1 MIKCLEKTVN
11 ATLKYL
17 HRYIGVVF
25 LAILVSVPSNAWSTQ
40 QGRTVTGKVTTS
52 EDGTTLPGVNVVEKG
67 TTNGTITDV
76 EGNYS
81 LTVADVDAIIIY
93 SSVGFGTQEIA
104 VGSQT
109 VIDVVLEVDIQALD
123 EVVVIGYGTQMKSEL
138 TGSVV
143 SIPKVRLETMQFNN
157 FANAIEGSMPGVS
170 VTTAGGGA
178 EGNDVIILIRGRNSI
193 TADIEP
199 LIILDG
205 IPYSG
210 SYSSISPEDIQSIEV
225 LKDASASA
233 IYGSRGANGVIL
245 ITSKKGTEGRMIVQA
260 DFRYGLSTVTN
271 LPDVMDGEEFAAA
284 KIQYDPLDGLHLS
297 EQAVLNSDNPK
308 GTNWLE
314 LATRTGSKLKAG
326 ISLRGGTEKYNY
338 FVSVNH
344 LDVAGVSKNDDFKRE
359 SFRLNMET
367 QLKDWLTFGSNTMLN
382 YADRSGE
389 AADFSGAMWMDP
401 LTLPYDE
408 NGDLIFRPLPEDIYF
423 LNPLGPTLYQDED
436 KSYDLFSNNYLVV
449 KFPWIKGL
457 QYKLNSGMEYS
468 ASTHSQYMGRNTPE
482 GFNRGGYASVRNGR
496 RTNVVLENIL
506 SYQNSFGNHN
516 LGFTG
521 LYSFQE
527 TIRHSDGINAR
538 DFDLDVLSW
547 WQMSIGSGI
556 SPSQTITQTDLLSWM
571 GRFNYNYA
579 KKYYATFTLRRD
591 GYSGFGANTKWG
603 TFPSVALSWNM
614 KNEDFLSNVDFV
626 NQLKLRIS
634 YGKNGNQAVEPYTTI
649 SRMGDELLFA
659 GEDFNFN
666 YLTDENTTAP
676 GLVPAII
683 GNQSLG
689 WEETTSMNLGLDF
702 LLAGRLQGNVDV
714 YNANTDRLL
723 LERTISAT
731 HGIESIMQNIGKVNN
746 KGVELALTGYLV
758 SGNDFK
764 WNASVVASYI
774 HNEIVELYGGEGGDD
789 IVNKWFI
796 GQPILSNYD
805 YVFDGI
811 LQNAADSAAFY
822 QIAHNS
828 GERNGLI
835 PGSAIVKDL
844 DGNDTINDMDR
855 DLIGHTDPNL
865 HLGVSSTLSYKGIS
879 LYFLLQGVFG
889 ATRPNLGLVNDN
901 WGYRRNTT
909 NREFWTPENHSNT
922 IPANTSL
929 YSTNPWDTGKYQK
942 ADFWRLR
949 DVILSYDLPSSL
961 LDRVGIAG
969 LRIFI
974 QGTNLA
980 TFTDWYGMDPE
991 FQTDPAADEDY
1002 EDQDDFQPLQKEVLF
1017 GISLTF

>member
-1 MIKCLEKTVN
+1 MFKPNRNSVYEKRTF
-11 ATLKYL
+11 LR
-17 HRYIGVVF
+17 RYVSFVM
-25 LAILVSVPSNAWSTQ
+25 LVILGLMPGHAWSIQ
-40 QGRTVTGKVTTS
+40 QGRTVTGKVITS
-52 EDGTTLPGVNVVEKG
+52 EDGTALPGVNIIEKG
-67 TTNGTITDV
+67 TTNGTITDL
-76 EGNYS
+76 EGNYT
-81 LTVADVDAIIIY
+81 LTVRDETAVIVFRL
-93 SSVGFGTQEIA
+93 VGFETQEVP
-104 VGSQT
+104 VGNQT
-109 VIDVVLEVDIQALD
+109 VINVTMSLDIQALD
-123 EVVVIGYGTQMKSEL
+123 EVVVVGYGTQMKSEL
-138 TGSVV
+138 TGSVA
-143 SIPKVRLETMQFNN
+143 SLPKERLETMQFNN
-157 FANAIEGSMPGVS
+157 FANAIEGSIPGVS

-178 EGNDVIILIRGRNSI
+178 EGNDVVILVRGRNSI

-210 SYSSISPEDIQSIEV
+210 SYSSINPEDIQSIEV

-245 ITSKKGTEGRMIVQA
+245 ITTKKGTEGRMIVNA

-271 LPDVMDGEEFAAA
+271 LPDVMNGEEFAAA
-284 KIQYDPLDGLHLS
+284 KIQYDPLEGLHLS
-297 EQAVLNSDNPK
+297 EQAVLDSIPE

-314 LATRTGSKLKAG
+314 LATRTGNKVKGG
-326 ISLRGGTEKYNY
+326 ISLRGGMEKYNY
-338 FVSVNH
+338 FVSMNH
-344 LDVAGVSKNDDFKRE
+344 LDVKGVTKGDDFQRE

-367 QLKDWLTFGSNTMLN
+367 QLKEWLTFGSNTLLN

-401 LTLPYDE
+401 LSLPYDE
-408 NGDLIFRPLPEDIYF
+408 NGDLIFRPVPEDIYF
-423 LNPLGPTLYQDED
+423 DNPLGPLLYEDED
-436 KSYDLFSNNYLVV
+436 KSYDLFTNNYFIV
-449 KFPWIKGL
+449 KAPWIEGL
-457 QYKLNSGMEYS
+457 QYKFNSGIEYS
-468 ASTHSQYMGRNTPE
+468 VSTHSRYMARNTPE
-482 GFNRGGYASVRNGR
+482 GFNRGGYASVRNSR
-496 RTNVVLENIL
+496 RTNLVLENIL
-506 SYQNSFGNHN
+506 SYKNSFGDHTI
-516 LGFTG
+516 GFTG

-538 DFDLDVLSW
+538 DFDLDILTW
-547 WQMSIGSGI
+547 WQMSIGNQI
-556 SPSQTITQTDLLSWM
+556 SPSQSIVQTDLLSMM

-579 KKYYATFTLRRD
+579 KKYYATLTVRRD
-591 GYSGFGANTKWG
+591 GYSGFGARTKWG
-603 TFPSVALSWNM
+603 TFPSLALSWNM
-614 KNEDFLSNVDFV
+614 KNEDFLSDVNFV
-626 NQLKLRIS
+626 NQLKVRVS

-649 SRMGDELLFA
+649 SRMGDELYFA

-666 YLTDENTTAP
+666 YLTVDNTTAP

-689 WEETTSMNLGLDF
+689 WEETTSTNLGLDF
-702 LLAGRLQGNVDV
+702 LIASRLQGNVDV
-714 YNANTDRLL
+714 YNADTDRLL

-758 SGNDFK
+758 SGKDFK
-764 WNASVVASYI
+764 WNATVVGSYVK
-774 HNEIVELYGGEGGDD
+774 NKIVELYGGEGGDD
-789 IVNKWFI
+789 IANKWFI
-796 GQPILSNYD
+796 GENITSNYD

-811 LQNAADSAAFY
+811 LQNADDSTGFYNIAA
-822 QIAHNS
+822 NS
-828 GERNGLI
+828 GEPNGLI

-855 DLIGHTDPNL
+855 AIIGHTDPNM
-865 HLGVSSTLSYKGIS
+865 HIGISTTLNYKGFG
-879 LYFLLQGVFG
+879 LYVLFQGVFG
-889 ATRPNLGLVNDN
+889 ATRANVCLVNDN

-961 LDRVGIAG
+961 LSRARIDG

-980 TFTDWYGMDPE
+980 TITDWYGMDPE
-991 FQTDPAADEDY
+991 FQTNPAADEDF

-1017 GISLTF
+1017 GISVTF

>member
-1 MIKCLEKTVN
+1 MIKRLQKSCN
-11 ATLKYL
+11 GPIKYMNG
-17 HRYIGVVF
+17 YVGAVM
-25 LAILVSVPSNAWSTQ
+25 LAVLILLSGNAWAVQ
-40 QGRTVTGKVTTS
+40 QGRTVTGKVTS
-52 EDGTTLPGVNVVEKG
+52 AEDGTTLPGVNVVEKS

-76 EGNYS
+76 EGNYT
-81 LTVADVDAIIIY
+81 LTVAGGESVIVF
-93 SSVGFGTQEIA
+93 SSVGFETQEFT
-104 VGSQT
+104 VGSQS
-109 VIDVVLEVDIQALD
+109 VINVILSVDIMSLD
-123 EVVVIGYGTQMKSEL
+123 EVVVVGYGTQMKSEL
-138 TGSVV
+138 TGAVV
-143 SIPKVRLETMQFNN
+143 SVPKVRLETMQFNN
-157 FANAIEGSMPGVS
+157 FANAIEGSVPGVA

-178 EGNDVIILIRGRNSI
+178 EGNDVVILIRGRNSI

-199 LIILDG
+199 LIVLDG

-210 SYSSISPEDIQSIEV
+210 SYSSINPEDIQSIEV

-233 IYGSRGANGVIL
+233 IDGSRGANGVIL
-245 ITSKKGTEGRMIVQA
+245 ITTKKGTEGRMIVNA
-260 DFRYGLSTVTN
+260 DFRYGLSKVTN
-271 LPDVMDGEEFAAA
+271 LPDVMDGEEFGAA
-284 KIQYDPLDGLHLS
+284 KLHYDPAQGLDLS
-297 EQAVLNSDNPK
+297 EIAVLESDNPK
-308 GTNWLE
+308 GTNWLD

-344 LDVAGVSKNDDFKRE
+344 LDVAGVTKNDDFKRE

-367 QLKDWLTFGSNTMLN
+367 QLKDWLTFGSNTLLN

-389 AADFSGAMWMDP
+389 GADFSGAMWMNP
-401 LTLPYDE
+401 LSLPYDE
-408 NGDLIFRPLPEDIYF
+408 NGDLILRPWPEDTYF
-423 LNPLGPTLYQDED
+423 VNPLGPTLYQDED
-436 KSYDLFSNNYLVV
+436 KSYDLFSNNYVV
-449 KFPWIKGL
+449 VSFPWIKGL
-457 QYKLNSGMEYS
+457 QYKLNSGIEYS

-506 SYQNSFGNHN
+506 SYQNSFGDHTV
-516 LGFTG
+516 GFTG

-527 TIRHSDGINAR
+527 TIRHSDGVNAR

-547 WQMSIGSGI
+547 WQMSIGNQI
-556 SPSQTITQTDLLSWM
+556 SPSQTIIQTDLLSWM
-571 GRFNYNYA
+571 GRLNYNYA

-591 GYSGFGANTKWG
+591 GYSGFGKNSKWG

-649 SRMGDELLFA
+649 SRMGDQLYFA
-659 GEDFNFN
+659 GEDFIFN
-666 YLTDENTTAP
+666 YLTVDNTTAP

-689 WEETTSMNLGLDF
+689 WEETSSMNLGLDF
-702 LLAGRLQGNVDV
+702 LFAGRLQGNVDV

-764 WNASVVASYI
+764 WNASVIASYI
-774 HNEIVELYGGEGGDD
+774 HNEIVALYGGEGGDD
-789 IVNKWFI
+789 IANKWFI
-796 GQPILSNYD
+796 GKPITSNYD

-811 LQNAADSAAFY
+811 LQNAADSAAFHN
-822 QIAHNS
+822 IAANS
-828 GERNGLI
+828 GEPNGLI

-844 DGNDTINDMDR
+844 DGNDTINDKDR
-855 DLIGHTDPNL
+855 DVIGHTDPNL

-879 LYFLLQGVFG
+879 LYFLFQGVYG
-889 ATRPNLGLVNDN
+889 ATRANLCLVNDN

-949 DVILSYDLPSSL
+949 DVILSYDLPPSL
-961 LDRVGIAG
+961 LDKLHVDG

-991 FQTDPAADEDY
+991 FQTDPAADEDW

-1017 GISLTF
+1017 GISVTF